1 MIKLLEESVINKI
14 AAGEVIERPASVIK
28 ELVENAIDAKANSI
42 TVEVDEGGKSRI
54 KVIDDGTGMG
64 KSDAELC
71 IQRHATSKIEFADD
85 LFNIRTLGFRGE
97 GLASIVAVAQVV
109 LKTKTKEQ
117 ETGIKITA
125 SGGKILKKEDVAIQN
140 GTSVEVSDLFFN
152 VPARKKHLKTMQT
165 ELRQITELITRYALA
180 YPEKMFRLMHHGND
194 LLFSPSA
201 EPLDNLLTMFGK
213 DAAYAMIPV
222 EYTQKDITV
231 KGFVGNPT
239 LTRADKTMQHIF
251 VNRRPIKNDV
261 IVKAVTDAYHTLL
274 HLERQPVF
282 VLNVD
287 IKPAIIDVNVH
298 PQKTTIRIEKEN
310 ELYDTLFNAVRNSLD
325 SSKLIPVV
333 ESRETFIQAPLIAK
347 NIEEEK
353 QTVFEQVEQTPQDI
367 LEKAIQKMTEEKA
380 VEVKPVA
387 VPKPE
392 TKASEKISKLKLI
405 GCVHD
410 VFYIAQNELGL
421 VIIDQHAAH
430 ERVMY
435 EKLMQQFGDGKIA
448 VQELLEPEQ
457 IDFSPTEMLLLK
469 ENIETLSELG
479 FVFDEF
485 GGNTMLLRTVP
496 FIFGKNMPKEVV
508 HDVLAQLGEK
518 SNALDQIKE
527 EKIIRS
533 ACRAAVK
540 ARDVVHE
547 NEMKKILDDLRL
559 CRQPF
564 TCPHGRPT
572 MIQFT
577 VPELEKKFKRV
588 V

>member
-85 LFNIRTLGFRGE
+85 LFNIHTLGFRGE

-201 EPLDNLLTMFGK
+201 EPLDNLLTIFGK
-213 DAAYAMIPV
+213 NAAYAMIPV